1 MVARLR
7 LGRFNHATKA
17 ANLLVRQ
24 ADRGQHLRRVILL
37 MSTMCSSEARAYP
50 RSDAHCPRPGN
61 VANMRG
67 LPARGRSRPK
77 KLVRHRQQHPVRL
90 ATLNVGTLTGRSR
103 ELADS
108 LRKRRFDICCVQETR
123 WKVSKARELGDGY
136 KRIYHGTSTR
146 NGTDIILNESFRNS
160 VTAVD
165 RLSDRLMAVKVDT
178 GKVELRVVSAYAPQ
192 AGCSEEEKA
201 SFWEDLEQYVQ
212 SLESEEILLIGGGFN
227 GHVGSRKDG
236 FESCHG
242 GYGYG
247 ARKDGLR
254 ILEYAV
260 ASDLII
266 ANTQY
271 RKRKSHLITY
281 TSGGRETQIDFWML
295 RRRDRRLLQDSKVM
309 PTDHVAAQHHL
320 LVMDLKISRLKKR
333 HARTETQRIKW
344 WNQEDRKEAAIREKK
359 SKYKLWWRTRQPEDR
374 GAYLAAKREAKKAVS
389 KAKSDRYKAVYD
401 MIDTR
406 EGERAVYRL
415 FRARHRSTLDMEH
428 TKIVKGA
435 DGVVL
440 RRSSQ
445 ILEKWRE
452 YYNHLCNEEFCHP
465 PIPSVPSVESPVL
478 PITAVEVS
486 AAFAKMKS
494 NKATGPDDIPADV
507 WKLLGDR
514 GSMWLATL
522 CNKIVAEGRTPDVW
536 QTSVTVP
543 VWKGKG
549 DIADCT
555 SYRPIRL
562 LCHTMKV
569 FERVLE
575 ARLSKIVSVSL
586 NQCSFVKDCSTID
599 AIHAVRILL
608 EKHREKNRSAHLAF
622 LDLEKAFDRVP
633 HELLWMSMRSH
644 RVPEEYVRWTKLL
657 YAKPTSVVRCA
668 AGTSRPF
675 PVHVAVHQGS
685 SLSPLLFILCMDTI
699 TKEIQKQHPW
709 TLLFADDV
717 MLAAESRDDLQKQ
730 VQSWKD
736 QLQQYGFRLNTSKTE
751 YMECGPR
758 TEDGSIRVDGTE
770 LNKVKCF
777 KYLGSKVTSTG
788 DIDQEGRARVNAA
801 WMKWKMATGVLCDK
815 KVPVRLKSKIY
826 RTVVRPVAL
835 YGCECWPTTKALER
849 VLHAMEM
856 RMLRWTI
863 GVTLKEKVSNDTV
876 RSIFGVVPITEKM
889 KEARL
894 RWFGHVLRREED
906 SMAQTALKLDVSG
919 VRPLGRPKIRWL
931 DRVKLDIIEA
941 RLCTADAMDRT

>member
-1 MVARLR
+1 MMARLR
-7 LGRFNHATKA
+7 LGRFNQATKET
-17 ANLLVRQ
+17 
-24 ADRGQHLRRVILL
+24 RGKG
-37 MSTMCSSEARAYP
+37 S
-50 RSDAHCPRPGN
+50 
-61 VANMRG
+61 
-67 LPARGRSRPK
+67 K
-77 KLVRHRQQHPVRL
+77 
-90 ATLNVGTLTGRSR
+90 SR
-103 ELADS
+103 ELD
-108 LRKRRFDICCVQETR
+108 
-123 WKVSKARELGDGY
+123 DGY
-136 KRIYHGTSTR
+136 KLIYHGTSNR
-146 NGTDIILNESFRNS
+146 NGVGVILNESFRNS

-178 GKVELRVVSAYAPQ
+178 GEVELRVVSAYAPQ
-192 AGCSEEEKA
+192 AGCSEKEKA

-212 SLESEEILLIGGGFN
+212 SLEGEEVLLIGGDFN

-247 ARKDGLR
+247 VRNDDGLR
-254 ILEYAV
+254 ILEYAI

-271 RKRKSHLITY
+271 RKRTSHLITY
-281 TSGGRETQIDFWML
+281 TSGCRETQIDFWML
-295 RRRDRRLLQDSKVM
+295 RRRDRRLLQDSIVI

-320 LVMDLKISRLKKR
+320 LVMDLKISRPRKR
-333 HARTETQRIKW
+333 HPRTETQRIKW
-344 WNQEDRKEAAIREKK
+344 WNLKDRKEAAIREKK
-359 SKYKLWWRTRQPEDR
+359 SKYKLWCRTRQPKDR
-374 GAYLAAKREAKKAVS
+374 GAYLAGKREAKKAVS

-401 MIDTR
+401 MLDTR

-415 FRARHRSTLDMEH
+415 VRARHRSTLVMEH

-435 DGVVL
+435 DGAVL
-440 RRSSQ
+440 HHSGQ
-445 ILEKWRE
+445 ILKKWRE

-465 PIPSVPSVESPVL
+465 PIPTVPSVEGPVL

-486 AAFAKMKS
+486 PALAKMKS
-494 NKATGPDDIPADV
+494 NKATGPDDMPADI

-514 GSMWLATL
+514 GSVWLATL
-522 CNKIVAEGRTPDVW
+522 FNKIVAEGRTPDVW
-536 QTSVTVP
+536 QTSVTIP

-549 DIADCT
+549 DMADCT
-555 SYRPIRL
+555 LYRPIRL
-562 LCHTMKV
+562 VSHTMKV
-569 FERVLE
+569 FERELE
-575 ARLSKIVSVSL
+575 ARVRKIVSVSL
-586 NQCSFVKDCSTID
+586 NQCGFVKDRSNID

-608 EKHREKNRSAHLAF
+608 EKHREKNRSVHLAF
-622 LDLEKAFDRVP
+622 LDLEKAFHRVP

-644 RVPEEYVRWTKLL
+644 SVPEEYVRWTKLL

-668 AGTSRPF
+668 VGTSRPF
-675 PVHVAVHQGS
+675 PVRVGVHQGS

-717 MLAAESRDDLQKQ
+717 MLASESRDDLQKQ
-730 VQSWKD
+730 VQSWND
-736 QLQQYGFRLNTSKTE
+736 QLQQYGLRLNTSKTE
-751 YMECGPR
+751 YMECGPKI
-758 TEDGSIRVDGTE
+758 EDGSIRVDRTE
-770 LNKVKCF
+770 LNKVNCF

-876 RSIFGVVPITEKM
+876 RSIFGVVQITEKM
-889 KEARL
+889 KEAQM
-894 RWFGHVLRREED
+894 RWFGHVLRREEE
-906 SMAQTALKLDVSG
+906 SVAKTALKLDVSG
-919 VRPLGRPKIRWL
+919 VRPRGRPKIRWL
-931 DRVKLDIIEA
+931 DCVKLDMIDAHLCRLMQWIEPNGRQEAEKRTLQQRGTNA
-941 RLCTADAMDRT
+941 RKKKKKSPIRTS